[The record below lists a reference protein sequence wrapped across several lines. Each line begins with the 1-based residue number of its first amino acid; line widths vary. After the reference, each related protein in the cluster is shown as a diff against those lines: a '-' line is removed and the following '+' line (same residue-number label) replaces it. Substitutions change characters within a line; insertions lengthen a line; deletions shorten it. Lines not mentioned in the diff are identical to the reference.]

1 MALTDYMGQYFQNR
15 MDTATR
21 PFVDPAGYAA
31 DRFGYE
37 TEEERR
43 KRLEREAAERGNTEV
58 ASTTVKSYQDGSQ
71 EQVVK
76 TQIPAAPAVTGPV
89 DPNDTY
95 KRMLQAESGGR
106 QFNPQGGVLTSP
118 RGAMGVGQV
127 MPSTAMQP
135 GYGVTNIFDL
145 AEQRGIAVPSRDTA
159 GAQALLANEGLNR
172 DFGQS
177 YFNAM
182 NQRFPQDPNAAV
194 AAYNAGP
201 GRVNQNMAANAGQL
215 NTAQLPNETQA
226 YIQKVMGRMP
236 QAQASAAVEPQA
248 SQALPAGMTQAQV
261 DQARNA
267 TEPPETQLATAP
279 VDPNAPVPASA
290 AAPPMIAGTP
300 SSDVG
305 LTPTEQALQDP
316 NMQRFTV
323 AQKDP
328 NAMLA
333 LAQDETAPQWVRN
346 LAYKQVADFAKNK
359 NEENKANQMTDPNAI
374 AKELGKRNADGSWVK
389 YYLMKRLGL
398 NEAATQEAS
407 KLGLTNTWKDYV
419 IDGKS
424 YLINTQADGLP
435 VAGIDTETG
444 KSVPASIYQKASVG
458 MLKADTGKTLY
469 KDPTG
474 EVPGVITATTVP
486 GQTTA
491 IYTDQ
496 NGNRVRPRSL
506 TPITAATDAVSA
518 YNVGYAKSGGSA
530 QGTQGAEGFQT
541 GQLPP
546 APGMAGSRGTGG
558 QQQTVP
564 TTPSVPALDAQGS
577 APVNQTTTGITS
589 SVPNS
594 TMTPGMQ
601 RQAAQAAP
609 VWQQKQ
615 NVAVQEKDRE
625 AFVKYNNEDLFP
637 KAEAGAKLAGIRR
650 DQIYGPDGILN
661 NPEIAGLLSGT
672 GSQAKEF
679 QNLFRDIVAG
689 NFEKI
694 DDASARIKASGLD
707 QRMKDVLQV
716 QLQRQREVTPLL
728 IREVAPVGAITDFEQ
743 RMAKEAGIDITRQ
756 GLYAG
761 LTNLTRSEFQSDMAA
776 YKAAFK
782 AQNPNLQTR
791 EQFESAWQQE
801 KAKLDAIYRRVY
813 EQRAQY
819 IGKYNKDGANNNA
832 TVVAF
837 RDHYPTP
844 RFNQE
849 TKQWQFQGYSK
860 NALRPS
866 LKEFEQQ

>member
-1 MALTDYMGQYFQNR
+1 MAFTDYMGQYLQNR
-15 MDTATR
+15 MDQATR
-21 PFVDPAGYAA
+21 PFTDTQGYMA
-31 DRFGYE
+31 DRFGFE

-58 ASTTVKSYQDGSQ
+58 SSTTVKSYQDGSQ

-76 TQIPAAPAVTGPV
+76 TQIPAAQQPVTAPV
-89 DPNDTY
+89 APDDIYN
-95 KRMLQAESGGR
+95 RMIQAESGGR
-106 QFNPQGGVLTSP
+106 QFNAQGGVLTSP
-118 RGAMGVGQV
+118 AGAMGVGQI
-127 MPSTAMQP
+127 MPATAMQP
-135 GYGVTNIFDL
+135 GYGVTNIFDM
-145 AEQRGIAVPSRDTA
+145 AQQRGMPVAQRDEATA
-159 GAQALLANEGLNR
+159 RQLLGNESLNR

-182 NQRFPQDPNAAV
+182 QQRFPGQPEASV

-201 GRVNQNMAANAGQL
+201 GRVGQNMQANAGQL
-215 NTAQLPNETQA
+215 NTSQLPNETQA
-226 YIQKVMGRMP
+226 YLQSVLNRQP
-236 QAQASAAVEPQA
+236 QAQTPAPAQPQA
-248 SQALPAGMTQAQV
+248 PTQLVQEPPG
-261 DQARNA
+261 
-267 TEPPETQLATAP
+267 TPPETAP
-279 VDPNAPVPASA
+279 VAPTQLVQEPPVPAPVPSA
-290 AAPPMIAGTP
+290 TQPMIAGMP

-316 NMQRFTV
+316 NMQRFTA
-323 AQKDP
+323 AQNDP
-328 NAMLA
+328 NAMLT
-333 LAQDETAPQWVRN
+333 LAQDEAAPQWVRN

-374 AKELGKRNADGSWVK
+374 GKELGKRSPDGSWVK

-424 YLINTQADGLP
+424 YLIQTQADGLP
-435 VAGIDTETG
+435 IAGIDPESG

-458 MLKADTGKTLY
+458 MSKADTGKTLY

-474 EVPGVITATTVP
+474 KVPGVITATTVP

-496 NGNRVRPRSL
+496 NGNRVRPGSL
-506 TPITAATDAVSA
+506 TPITAATDVTSA
-518 YNVGYAKSGGSA
+518 YNVGFAKAGGTA
-530 QGTQGAEGFQT
+530 QGTQAAEGFQT

-546 APGMAGSRGTGG
+546 RPGMSGEAGTTGG
-558 QQQTVP
+558 QQQQGVVP
-564 TTPSVPALDAQGS
+564 TTPTVPALDAQGG
-577 APVNQTTTGITS
+577 APVVRTTTGITS
-589 SVPNS
+589 SIPDS
-594 TMTPGMQ
+594 TMTSGMQ

-609 VWQQKQ
+609 IWQQKQ
-615 NVAVQEKDRE
+615 NVAVQQTDRD
-625 AFVKYNNEDLFP
+625 AFVKYNNEDLLP
-637 KAEAGAKLAGIRR
+637 KADAGAKLASIRR
-650 DQIYGPDGILN
+650 DQLYGPEGVLN

-672 GSQAKEF
+672 GTQAREF
-679 QNLFRDIVAG
+679 QNLFRDVVAG
-689 NFEKI
+689 NFEKV
-694 DDASARIKASGLD
+694 DDMSTRIRASSMD

-728 IREVAPVGAITDFEQ
+728 IREVAPVGTITDFEQ
-743 RMAKEAGIDITRQ
+743 RMAKDAGIDVTRQ
-756 GLYAG
+756 GLYAS
-761 LTNLTRSEFQSDMAA
+761 LTNLTRSEYQSDMAA
-776 YKAAFK
+776 YKASFK

-801 KAKLDAIYRRVY
+801 KAKLDAVYRRIY

-819 IGKYNKDGANNNA
+819 IGKYNKDGSNNNA

-866 LKEFEQQ
+866 LKEFEQK

>member
-1 MALTDYMGQYFQNR
+1 
-15 MDTATR
+15 
-21 PFVDPAGYAA
+21 VS
-31 DRFGYE
+31 
-37 TEEERR
+37 
-43 KRLEREAAERGNTEV
+43 
-58 ASTTVKSYQDGSQ
+58 STTVKSYQDGSQ

-76 TQIPAAPAVTGPV
+76 TQIPAAPQQVAAPV
-89 DPNDTY
+89 NPNDTY
-95 KRMLQAESGGR
+95 NRMIQAESGGR
-106 QFNPQGGVLTSP
+106 QFGPDGQVLTSP
-118 RGAMGVGQV
+118 KGAMGVGQV
-127 MPSTAMQP
+127 MPTTAMQP
-135 GYGVTNIFDL
+135 GYGVPSIFDM
-145 AEQRGIAVPSRDTA
+145 AEQRGMPVAQRDEATA
-159 GAQALLANEGLNR
+159 KQLLGNESLNR
-172 DFGQS
+172 DFGQN

-182 NQRFPQDPNAAV
+182 QQRFPTDPAASV

-201 GRVNQNMAANAGQL
+201 GRVGQNMQANAGQL
-215 NTAQLPNETQA
+215 NRGQLPQETQA
-226 YIQKVMGRMP
+226 YIQSVLDRQGQPAP
-236 QAQASAAVEPQA
+236 QAQAQPPAPAQPQA
-248 SQALPAGMTQAQV
+248 PTQLVQEPPG
-261 DQARNA
+261 
-267 TEPPETQLATAP
+267 TPPETAP
-279 VDPNAPVPASA
+279 VAPTALAQEPPAQ
-290 AAPPMIAGTP
+290 APMPDSGTTQPMIAGMP

-316 NMQRFTV
+316 NMQRFTA
-323 AQKDP
+323 AQNDP
-328 NAMLA
+328 GAMLA
-333 LAQDETAPQWVRN
+333 LAQDPSAPKWVQN

-374 AKELGKRNADGSWVK
+374 AKELGKRSSDGSWVK

-398 NEAATQEAS
+398 NEAATQEAG

-435 VAGIDTETG
+435 IAGIDPDSG
-444 KSVPASIYQKASVG
+444 KSIPASIYQKASVS
-458 MLKADTGKTLY
+458 MSKADTGKTLY

-474 EVPGVITATTVP
+474 KVPGVITATTVP

-496 NGNRVRPRSL
+496 NGNRVRPGSL
-506 TPITAATDAVSA
+506 TPITAATDVTSA
-518 YNVGYAKSGGSA
+518 YNVGFGKAAGTA
-530 QGTQGAEGFQT
+530 QGTQAAEGFQP
-541 GQLPP
+541 GQVPP
-546 APGMAGSRGTGG
+546 RPGMAGEAGTGG

-564 TTPSVPALDAQGS
+564 TTPPVLDAQGS
-577 APVNQTTTGITS
+577 APVNQTSTGVVS
-589 SVPNS
+589 SIPNS
-594 TMTPGMQ
+594 TITPGMQ
-601 RQAAQAAP
+601 RQATQAAP

-615 NVAVQEKDRE
+615 NVAIQEKDRE
-625 AFVKYNNEDLFP
+625 AFVKYNNDDLLP
-637 KAEAGAKLAGIRR
+637 KADAGAKLAGIRR
-650 DQIYGPDGILN
+650 DQLYGPEGVLN

-672 GSQAKEF
+672 GSQAREF
-679 QNLFRDIVAG
+679 QNLFRDVVAG
-689 NFEKI
+689 NFEKV
-694 DDASARIKASGLD
+694 DDMSTRIRASSMD

-728 IREVAPVGAITDFEQ
+728 IREVAPVGTITDFEQ
-743 RMAKEAGIDITRQ
+743 RMAKDAGIDVTRQ

-791 EQFESAWQQE
+791 EQFDSAWQQE
-801 KAKLDAIYRRVY
+801 KAKLDAVYRRIY

-819 IGKYNKDGANNNA
+819 IGKYNKDGSNNNA

-849 TKQWQFQGYSK
+849 TKKWQFQGYSK

>member
-1 MALTDYMGQYFQNR
+1 MDFTDLASRYLQTR

-21 PFVDPAGYAA
+21 PFTDPAGYAA
-31 DRFGYE
+31 DRFGFE

-58 ASTTVKSYQDGSQ
+58 SSTTVKSYQDGSQ

-76 TQIPAAPAVTGPV
+76 TQIPATPPVPGPV

-95 KRMLQAESGGR
+95 NKMIQAESSGR

-118 RGAMGVGQV
+118 KGAMGVGQV

-145 AEQRGIAVPSRDTA
+145 AEQRGIAVPSRDVA

-172 DFGQS
+172 EFGQS

-182 NQRFPQDPNAAV
+182 QQRFPQDPNASV

-215 NTAQLPNETQA
+215 NMSQMPNETQA
-226 YIQKVMGRMP
+226 YVNKVLNRMPP
-236 QAQASAAVEPQA
+236 QAQAPAAAQPQA
-248 SQALPAGMTQAQV
+248 PTQLVQ
-261 DQARNA
+261 
-267 TEPPETQLATAP
+267 EPPGTPQETAPVAPTALVQEPPATAP
-279 VDPNAPVPASA
+279 A
-290 AAPPMIAGTP
+290 AAQPMIAGTA

-316 NMQRFTV
+316 NMQRFTA
-323 AQKDP
+323 AQNDP
-328 NAMLA
+328 TAMLA
-333 LAQDETAPQWVRN
+333 LAEDTTAPQWARN
-346 LAYKQVADFAKNK
+346 LAYKQVEDFARNK

-419 IDGKS
+419 IGGKS

-444 KSVPASIYQKASVG
+444 KSVPASIYQQASVG

-474 EVPGVITATTVP
+474 KVPGVITATTVP

-496 NGNRVRPRSL
+496 NGNRVRPGSL

-546 APGMAGSRGTGG
+546 APGMAGSPGTGG

-564 TTPSVPALDAQGS
+564 TTPTVPTLDAQGG
-577 APVNQTTTGITS
+577 APVAKTTTGITS

-594 TMTPGMQ
+594 TMTPVMQ
-601 RQAAQAAP
+601 QQATQAAP
-609 VWQQKQ
+609 IYQQKQ
-615 NVAVQEKDRE
+615 NVAIQEKDRE
-625 AFVKYNNEDLFP
+625 AFVKYTNEDLLP
-637 KAEAGAKLAGIRR
+637 KADAGAKLAGIRR

-672 GSQAKEF
+672 GSQAREF

-689 NFEKI
+689 NFEKV

-782 AQNPNLQTR
+782 AQNRQLQTR
-791 EQFESAWQQE
+791 EQFDSAWQQE